1 MSLPLRPRRSVLYM
15 PGANAR
21 ALDKARTLPTDGLIL
36 DLEDAVAPD
45 AKDLAREQV
54 VAAIRQ
60 GGYGPRELIV
70 RINAL
75 ASPWGRADVAAVAG
89 CGADAVLAPKI
100 ESAADVLALI
110 AALDEAGAAADLPVW
125 AMVETPRAFLRLE
138 AIAGAHSRLA
148 VLVVGTSDLVKDL
161 HARHS
166 KERAETATARSLAVL
181 AARAFGLGALDGV
194 HLDLE
199 DDAGL
204 ACACVQGRDMG
215 YDGKTLIHPKQIAA
229 ANAAFGPSA
238 QELIAAREIVA
249 AWLNAEAAG
258 RGVVVVSGRLV
269 EQLHVEEAERLLAIA
284 EAIERNATA
293 A

>member
-1 MSLPLRPRRSVLYM
+1 MGS
-15 PGANAR
+15 
-21 ALDKARTLPTDGLIL
+21 IL

-166 KERAETATARSLAVL
+166 KERAETATARSLGCWLRARS
-181 AARAFGLGALDGV
+181 ASAHSTECISTSRTMPGSRARACRGAIW
-194 HLDLE
+194 
-199 DDAGL
+199 A
-204 ACACVQGRDMG
+204 
-215 YDGKTLIHPKQIAA
+215 TT
-229 ANAAFGPSA
+229 
-238 QELIAAREIVA
+238 AR
-249 AWLNAEAAG
+249 
-258 RGVVVVSGRLV
+258 R
-269 EQLHVEEAERLLAIA
+269 
-284 EAIERNATA
+284 
-293 A
+293 